1 MRNFEGQLKMSGKMS
16 KVISLLVVAAVV
28 AGCGRLNSAGS
39 IGSAGNIFKRD
50 RTVQAEKPRD
60 EEGRIIRK
68 GTDESVFGP
77 PRQQA
82 EQAGDGLDLAS
93 LFRPPNDDK
102 DIRVNKHL
110 WTATLETLN
119 FLPIEAADPFS
130 GVIVFGWGRAPGANT
145 QFRSTVL
152 IQDPALEASSLKVA
166 MQKRNGPATVE
177 TNKRIEDAILTRAR
191 QLRIAARNR

>member
-1 MRNFEGQLKMSGKMS
+1 MFGW
-16 KVISLLVVAAVV
+16 I
-28 AGCGRLNSAGS
+28 NSAGS
-39 IGSAGNIFKRD
+39 SAGLFKRD
-50 RTVQAEKPRD
+50 RTAQAKVEKPRD
-60 EEGRIIRK
+60 KDGNIIQK
-68 GTDESVFGP
+68 GASAEV
-77 PRQQA
+77 PRTPK
-82 EQAGDGLDLAS
+82 EQAQNSAAGINLNE

-110 WTATLETLN
+110 WTATLETLS

-130 GVIVFGWGRAPGANT
+130 GVIVFGWGRAPGSNT

-166 MQKRNGPATVE
+166 MQKRNGPASVE

-191 QLRIAARNR
+191 QLRIAATKR

>member
-1 MRNFEGQLKMSGKMS
+1 MS
-16 KVISLLVVAAVV
+16 KVLSLLLVAAVV
-28 AGCGRLNSAGS
+28 ASCGRINSAGS
-39 IGSAGNIFKRD
+39 SAGLFKRD
-50 RTVQAEKPRD
+50 RAAQAKVEKPRD
-60 EEGRIIRK
+60 KDGRIIQQ
-68 GTDESVFGP
+68 GASADI
-77 PRQQA
+77 PRTPK
-82 EQAGDGLDLAS
+82 EQLQGGLAAGGLDLNA

-130 GVIVFGWGRAPGANT
+130 GVIVLGWGRAPGSNT
-145 QFRSTVL
+145 QFRATVL

-166 MQKRNGPATVE
+166 MQKRNGPASVE

-191 QLRIAARNR
+191 QLRIAATKR